1 MCGVNGNA
9 EKKSTYMVI
18 RGVPR
23 APGPSGSVQKVPL
36 KVEEREK
43 EKEKEEVEKEVPAP
57 DEGLLKTKSHIADEI
72 YPRKLIQVVSSI
84 IWRADAYRDG
94 RYHRIQFDQRRF
106 CCF

>member
-1 MCGVNGNA
+1 
-9 EKKSTYMVI
+9 MVI

-43 EKEKEEVEKEVPAP
+43 EKVNEEGEKEVAQ
-57 DEGLLKTKSHIADEI
+57 DEGPLKAKSHIADEI

-94 RYHRIQFDQRRF
+94 RYHRIQFDRRRF
-106 CCF
+106 CC